1 MGIGSKTCHDHKYG
15 EINFGSC
22 GVKLRF
28 VLRNQMLSSACIVRW
43 RKITNQGMTLLLEG
57 TQPSERHQKA
67 TAGQSKLFLISIA

>member
-1 MGIGSKTCHDHKYG
+1 
-15 EINFGSC
+15 
-22 GVKLRF
+22 
-28 VLRNQMLSSACIVRW
+28 MLSSACIVRW